1 MSKVSN
7 QLVTLCKANLF
18 VRQGYE
24 ADEVWG
30 QADSPADRESLKHLH
45 SALTECLA
53 LHKFYKVY
61 TIPSTSMNMYFIVTR
76 CKLICMEQPLFCL
89 FYLIVL

>member
-30 QADSPADRESLKHLH
+30 QSDSPADRESLKHLH
-45 SALTECLA
+45 SALTECLS
-53 LHKFYKVY
+53 LHKFYKVC
-61 TIPSTSMNMYFIVTR
+61 FCCAR
-76 CKLICMEQPLFCL
+76 LQLIR
-89 FYLIVL
+89 YLLLAFAE

>member
-24 ADEVWG
+24 AGEVWG
-30 QADSPADRESLKHLH
+30 QVDKPAERESLKHLH
-45 SALTECLA
+45 NALVECLA
-53 LHKFYKVY
+53 LHKFYKVRFVRY
-61 TIPSTSMNMYFIVTR
+61 SVLKSSQF
-76 CKLICMEQPLFCL
+76 KLF
-89 FYLIVL
+89 